1 MGSFIFQPWLM
12 HIRYAM
18 CISLAFI
25 GLLLLGLNQAAT
37 TGQEII
43 HGTCQPVHGRRSWR
57 YFAMEML

>member
-1 MGSFIFQPWLM
+1 M

-25 GLLLLGLNQAAT
+25 GLLLLGLNQAAI

-43 HGTCQPVHGRRSWR
+43 RGGNVSQFMVDVHGDILQWKC
-57 YFAMEML
+57 FKN